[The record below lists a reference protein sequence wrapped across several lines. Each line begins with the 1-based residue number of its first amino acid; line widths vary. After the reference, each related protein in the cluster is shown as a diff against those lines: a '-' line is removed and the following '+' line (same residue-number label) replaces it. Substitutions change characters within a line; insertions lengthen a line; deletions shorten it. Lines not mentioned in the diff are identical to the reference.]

1 MSFSVSKKIKIAGV
15 GLYGSHEGKTFS
27 GTLRIVEGGTTVTG
41 NVIYEESAE
50 IPPAPSQE
58 NCITTMMFKKP
69 VRIKP
74 CVDYTIEFSS
84 TTVGYVYYGCGG
96 KPTIDGEKGV
106 VFEFKYLN
114 GSSYSTGSESGLF
127 PEIYYL
133 V

>member
-1 MSFSVSKKIKIAGV
+1 MSFSVNKKIKIAGV
-15 GLYGSHEGKTFS
+15 GLYGSHEGKTFI
-27 GTLRIVEGGTTVTG
+27 GTIRIVEGGTTVSG

-58 NCITTMMFKKP
+58 MCTTAFMFKKA

-74 CVDYTIEFSS
+74 CVDYTIEFSA

-96 KPTIDGEKGV
+96 KTPFEGEKGV
-106 VFEFKYLN
+106 VFEFKYLA
-114 GSSYSTGSESGLF
+114 GATYSTGAESGLF
-127 PEIYYL
+127 PDIYYL

>member
-1 MSFSVSKKIKIAGV
+1 MSFSVNKKIKLAGV

-27 GTLRIVEGGTTVTG
+27 GTIRIVEGGTSVTG
-41 NVIYEESAE
+41 NVIYEENAD
-50 IPPAPSQE
+50 IPPAPSQDM
-58 NCITTMMFKKP
+58 CTTTLMFKKP

-74 CVDYTIEFSS
+74 CIDYTIEFAA

-96 KPTIDGEKGV
+96 KTPFEGEKGV
-106 VFEFKYLN
+106 VFDFRYIT
-114 GSSYSTGSESGLF
+114 GATYSTSAECGLF